1 MFSIRCRRQS
11 CDCDCDGPET
21 RGDRLRSRWERWRG
35 RPTCLDLTWSAQFQL
50 TSRHP
55 RRSASGLDGLG
66 FLFHAPLSDQ
76 PKSKVVCPSLT
87 PRHLFSELVRTYGI
101 AKPPAPRHTMASD
114 VKAAPSSGLV
124 VDSRPK
130 EQWVTASCP
139 YPKCRTTLEYPAPT
153 PQQAAALS
161 PTDNT
166 FKVTCFKC
174 KGRFEP
180 PNAGRTIREAKG
192 AANGAN
198 GGSGSGTK
206 VQQTKRRI
214 GTDERPLDMTYYDI
228 LGLPAS
234 ATPDDIKR
242 SYRKLAIKLHPD
254 KNPSDPE
261 GEEKFKQLATAY
273 SVLSDPE
280 LRHKYNEFGASTPG
294 LVPEDGF
301 VDPEE
306 VFGSLFGGA
315 RFTDIIGTISIGKD
329 MKEALQQD
337 EDELERQAENGG
349 GSSSSSKG
357 ASESADGSKSSES
370 AEVKAAK
377 EEKERLKSEER
388 ARQREERVRGLAEKL
403 IRKLSVYT
411 ESVRG
416 IGEGEE
422 QLKEE
427 VKRSFREI
435 TRLEAE
441 ELKSESY
448 GVELLHV
455 VGGIYLAKSR
465 HYLASSSGPLSFMGI
480 GGIYHSLSSTA
491 HVVSSTVSTVRAALE
506 LKSVFAELAKAE
518 ESGIT
523 EERKRELEE
532 KAATKG
538 MQALFK
544 GASLEVESVIREVCE
559 RVLYG
564 DAAATA
570 QSGGDATALAN
581 GGTASAQ
588 GNGKLPPQPIETP
601 SKETQR
607 LRAIALGIV
616 GSVFTEVKASPS
628 EGSIGAGTDSEYV
641 KVERQ
646 KREQQ

>member
-1 MFSIRCRRQS
+1 MLTCT
-11 CDCDCDGPET
+11 P
-21 RGDRLRSRWERWRG
+21 DRL
-35 RPTCLDLTWSAQFQL
+35 PAL
-50 TSRHP
+50 
-55 RRSASGLDGLG
+55 
-66 FLFHAPLSDQ
+66 LS
-76 PKSKVVCPSLT
+76 
-87 PRHLFSELVRTYGI
+87 
-101 AKPPAPRHTMASD
+101 
-114 VKAAPSSGLV
+114 
-124 VDSRPK
+124 
-130 EQWVTASCP
+130 
-139 YPKCRTTLEYPAPT
+139 
-153 PQQAAALS
+153 
-161 PTDNT
+161 
-166 FKVTCFKC
+166 
-174 KGRFEP
+174 
-180 PNAGRTIREAKG
+180 
-192 AANGAN
+192 
-198 GGSGSGTK
+198 
-206 VQQTKRRI
+206 
-214 GTDERPLDMTYYDI
+214 YDI

-234 ATPDDIKR
+234 ATPEDIKR

-337 EDELERQAENGG
+337 EDELERQAADPAAAATNTTNGSAAAG
-349 GSSSSSKG
+349 ASSSTSSSKP
-357 ASESADGSKSSES
+357 SESPEA
-370 AEVKAAK
+370 KAAK
-377 EEKERLKSEER
+377 EEKERQKNEER
-388 ARQREERVRGLAEKL
+388 ARQREERVRTLAEKL
-403 IRKLSVYT
+403 VRKLSVYT

-416 IGEGEE
+416 ISEGED

-465 HYLASSSGPLSFMGI
+465 RYLASSSGPLSFMGI
-480 GGIYHSLSSTA
+480 GGIYHSLSSSA
-491 HVVSSTVSTVRAALE
+491 HIVSSTVSTVRAALE

-564 DAAATA
+564 DAAAGTTSSSSTSSSSSSSQA
-570 QSGGDATALAN
+570 NGNASSGGNSVAV
-581 GGTASAQ
+581 
-588 GNGKLPPQPIETP
+588 IETP

-607 LRAIALGIV
+607 LRAVALGIV
-616 GSVFTEVKASPS
+616 GTVFTEVKANATNGV
-628 EGSIGAGTDSEYV
+628 EGGGDSEYV
-641 KVERQ
+641 KIDKQRKES
-646 KREQQ
+646 QQQQR